1 MSGLSWILAF
11 AGFAALIVLHEFGHF
26 IAAKA
31 VGMRVEKFSLFF
43 GPMFTKFQRG
53 ETTYGIGPIPL
64 GGYVKIT
71 GMNPT
76 EDIPPEVEHRAY
88 YRQPVWKRIVVIG
101 AGPLMNIIIAFL
113 LIWGLIMFSGLDNP
127 DPQKVRSVALIEKG
141 SPAASAL
148 KTDDTIVS
156 VDGKTDQT
164 TFQQS
169 IASHTCGGTPTNG
182 CKATTP
188 ATIVVDR
195 DGTRQ
200 TLKITPVYDADLG
213 RTRLGFSYGYP
224 AGYDPPKV
232 TEGPISAAGTS
243 VDRMW
248 WVTHTTVSSIVK
260 IFYNSEARKQVSGVV
275 GSYETT
281 RESFKVDTAQA
292 IWVLALISLSLAV
305 VNLFPFLPLDG
316 GHIFWAIAEK
326 LRGKPIAFVVM
337 ERAGFIGFA
346 LVAVLFV
353 VGLSNDIG
361 RLTGE
366 GFQVR

>member
-1 MSGLSWILAF
+1 VSWLLAF
-11 AGFAALIVLHEFGHF
+11 LGFAALIILHEFGHF

-43 GPMFTKFQRG
+43 GPMLAKFQRG
-53 ETTYGIGPIPL
+53 ETTYGIAALPL

-71 GMNPT
+71 GMNPA
-76 EDIPPEVEHRAY
+76 EEIPPEVAHRAY
-88 YRQPVWKRIVVIG
+88 YRQPVWKRIVVIA
-101 AGPLMNIIIAFL
+101 AGPLMNVVIAFL
-113 LIWGLIMFSGLDNP
+113 LIWGLIVFHGLNDP
-127 DPQKVRSVALIEKG
+127 DPQQARSVAAIEKG

-148 KTDDTIVS
+148 KPGDTIVA
-156 VDGKTDQT
+156 VDGKTDNAG
-164 TFQQS
+164 FQKA
-169 IASHTCGGTPTNG
+169 IASHTCAGTPTQG
-182 CKATTP
+182 CRASTA

-200 TLKITPVYDADLG
+200 TLKVTPVYDADLK

-224 AGYDPPKV
+224 DGYDMPTR

-243 VDRMW
+243 VDQMW
-248 WVTHTTVSSIVK
+248 FVTHTTVTSIVK

-275 GSYETT
+275 GSYEAT
-281 RESFKVDTAQA
+281 RQSFEFDTAQA
-292 IWVLALISLSLAV
+292 IWILALISLSLAV

-316 GHIFWAIAEK
+316 GHIFWAVAEK
-326 LRGKPIAFVVM
+326 LRGRPIAFSVM